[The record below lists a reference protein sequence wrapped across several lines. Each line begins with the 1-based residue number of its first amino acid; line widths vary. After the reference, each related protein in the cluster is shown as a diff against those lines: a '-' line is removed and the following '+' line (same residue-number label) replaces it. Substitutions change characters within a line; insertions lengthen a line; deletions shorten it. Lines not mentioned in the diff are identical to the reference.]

1 MMVLTGNI
9 GKSIILQSL
18 VETHNDIYALVYDKS
33 PILTVETLYVSSK
46 DFGIEELCDS
56 VRRDICSESVH
67 KELVVVYTNLHEAD
81 TFAIKDLIEELE
93 QDGLCRYG
101 IIMCKE

>member
-1 MMVLTGNI
+1 MMVLTGNV
-9 GKSIILQSL
+9 GKSVVLQSL
-18 VETHNDIYALVYDKS
+18 VETHNDIYALVYDES
-33 PILTVETLYVSSK
+33 SIPVVETLYVSSK

-56 VRRDICSESVH
+56 IRRDVCSECGC

-93 QDGLCRYG
+93 NDGFCRFG
-101 IIMCKE
+101 ILMCRE